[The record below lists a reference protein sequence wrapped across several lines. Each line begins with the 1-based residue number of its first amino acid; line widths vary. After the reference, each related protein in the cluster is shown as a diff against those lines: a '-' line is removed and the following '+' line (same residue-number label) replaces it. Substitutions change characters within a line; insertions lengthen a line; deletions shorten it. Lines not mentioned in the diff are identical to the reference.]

1 MSDADRDRSTGIPNT
16 HRRRNDSRHNYRNS
30 NKPNLGSK
38 DSINGILLP
47 SPSVI
52 LYSYAGGQ
60 TQSINTPFHYHSAL
74 DCVVRIIK
82 EEGPRTFYSG
92 LVPSLIGV
100 SHVVVQFPALE
111 YLKHVL
117 TPPDW
122 PPPDHTPHSSDMSEH
137 HAKPLSLPMHRLIV
151 AIIISKALASGAT
164 YPHEV
169 LRTRLQNQHGGISNP
184 NAKYKGLLH
193 AFRMV
198 IQEEGA
204 RGLYGG
210 FGVNL
215 IRTVPSSIVTLL
227 GFEVVRSW
235 LGA

>member
-1 MSDADRDRSTGIPNT
+1 MTAGIASAIVTNPIWVVKT
-16 HRRRNDSRHNYRNS
+16 RLMV
-30 NKPNLGSK
+30 P
-38 DSINGILLP
+38 LLP
-47 SPSVI
+47 LPSVSS
-52 LYSYAGGQ
+52 LSMDSDRQ
-60 TQSINTPFHYHSAL
+60 TQSVNTPLHYHSAL
-74 DCVVRIIK
+74 DCVVRIMK

-117 TPPDW
+117 APPDW
-122 PPPDHTPHSSDMSEH
+122 PPPDHQQTSSPERRP
-137 HAKPLSLPMHRLIV
+137 KPLPLPMHRLIL

-169 LRTRLQNQHGGISNP
+169 LRTRLQNQRGGISNP

-193 AFRMV
+193 AFRTV
-198 IQEEGA
+198 IREEGA

-215 IRTVPSSIVTLL
+215 VRTVPSSLVTIL
-227 GFEVVRSW
+227 GFEAVRSW
-235 LGA
+235 LGD

>member
-1 MSDADRDRSTGIPNT
+1 M
-16 HRRRNDSRHNYRNS
+16 
-30 NKPNLGSK
+30 
-38 DSINGILLP
+38 
-47 SPSVI
+47 
-52 LYSYAGGQ
+52 
-60 TQSINTPFHYHSAL
+60 
-74 DCVVRIIK
+74 K

-122 PPPDHTPHSSDMSEH
+122 PH
-137 HAKPLSLPMHRLIV
+137 HDPLRPNSHANGLTLPMHRLIV
-151 AIIISKALASGAT
+151 AIILSKALASGAT

-169 LRTRLQNQHGGISNP
+169 LRTRLQNQHGGISHP
-184 NAKYKGLLH
+184 NSKYKGLWH
-193 AFRMV
+193 AFRTV
-198 IQEEGA
+198 LREEGA

-215 IRTVPSSIVTLL
+215 VRTVPSSLVTIL
-227 GFEVVRSW
+227 GFEYVRSW
-235 LGA
+235 LGD